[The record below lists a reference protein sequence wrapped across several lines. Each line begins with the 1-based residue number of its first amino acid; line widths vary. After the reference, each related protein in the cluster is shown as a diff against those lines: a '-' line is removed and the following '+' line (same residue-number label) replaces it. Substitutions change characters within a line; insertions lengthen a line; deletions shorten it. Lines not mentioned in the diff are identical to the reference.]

1 MHWEADADARGKKLV
16 EHLTAELHDEA
27 ERIAR
32 RQKAGGVSAE
42 YVDQASDRI
51 GMRRPSGA
59 VGDIL
64 LSVGLSLGFAA
75 LGVWVIVLTEP
86 VGVHLQLGVVKPAT
100 IAVGVAGAVLFGMG
114 ITLKVKS

>member
-1 MHWEADADARGKKLV
+1 MHWEEDANDQGKKLA
-16 EHLTAELHDEA
+16 EHFSAELRDEA

-32 RQKAGGVSAE
+32 RQKAGGVSPE
-42 YVDQASDRI
+42 YVGQAADRI

-64 LSVGLSLGFAA
+64 LSVGLALGFAA
-75 LGVWVIVLTEP
+75 VGVWAIVLTEP

-100 IAVGVAGAVLFGMG
+100 IAVGVAGAVLFGIG